1 MTTVGG
7 GPAVFADAGQIAGA
21 IVERVGRNIVLALPL
36 GLGKANHIAN
46 ALYAKAAAD
55 RSIRLTIF
63 TGLTLV
69 APHPKNE
76 LERRFLGPVAER
88 TFGGYPPLAYAEAI
102 PPARCRR
109 TSLSTSSSSRPGSGS
124 IHPMPSSTTSP
135 PTTATRWPACST
147 AASTWWRNLSCRAAT
162 RSA

>member
-1 MTTVGG
+1 MTTAGG
-7 GPAVFADAGQIAGA
+7 GPAAFQGAAQLADK

-55 RSIRLTIF
+55 RSINLTIF

-76 LERRFLGPVAER
+76 IERRFLGPVAER

-102 PPARCRR
+102 RKGMLPPNTRCATGSRNRR
-109 TSLSTSSSSRPGSGS
+109 SSSFFGCGATKVRPVKIVSL
-124 IHPMPSSTTSP
+124 IK
-135 PTTATRWPACST
+135 
-147 AASTWWRNLSCRAAT
+147 
-162 RSA
+162 RSATALA

>member
-1 MTTVGG
+1 MTRTGG
-7 GPAVFADAGQIAGA
+7 APAVFDDAARLADK

-46 ALYAKAAAD
+46 ALYAKAVAD
-55 RSIRLTIF
+55 SSIKLTIF

-76 LERRFLGPVAER
+76 IERRFLGPVAER

-102 PPARCRR
+102 RTKTLPPRSLRCNEAR
-109 TSLSTSSSSRPGSGS
+109 
-124 IHPMPSSTTSP
+124 
-135 PTTATRWPACST
+135 
-147 AASTWWRNLSCRAAT
+147 
-162 RSA
+162 